1 MAIGRIGIQCTYVLS
16 QIIQGMSMHALRPD
30 YISGG
35 VSLKYNSMHSD
46 WKEENESVIMIIIIT
61 IIIIF
66 KFTRIHDMIVT

>member
-61 IIIIF
+61 IIIFF